1 MCGECGI
8 YQRLRRQGRVTVGSK
23 VGAELD
29 CVFSA
34 PAESDGA
41 NWSSS
46 SGGGGR
52 RRGGGGAEGAEEG
65 DYSRAGYCGAVEVDE
80 WDHGAYGAKTGES
93 KIFFF

>member
-1 MCGECGI
+1 M
-8 YQRLRRQGRVTVGSK
+8 
-23 VGAELD
+23 D